1 MSAPGQTAA
10 ISVFTDS
17 LIAELGISR
26 NALSTGYLIGT
37 LAGAA
42 AMPLVG
48 RALDRFGVGRVM
60 AVIAAIFGA
69 VLLAMSVVT
78 EIVGL
83 TAGFVGIR
91 MAGQG
96 ALGLAAST
104 AVAVHVTRRRGLALG
119 VTSAVGSGG
128 ISLAPVVLERLI
140 SHHGMATAWR
150 VEGLVV
156 WAVVIPLALIV
167 FGRRPRATIPAP
179 DGRGPQVTDSA
190 AGRSDGAWTA
200 GEALRTPMFWVIAAG
215 LAASGMLSTGLN
227 FHQIAVLGE
236 RGLTPAQAALN
247 FVPQAVT
254 TMTVTIAIGAL
265 ADRFAP
271 KLGLVISMA
280 LLAGS
285 LLMLPVL
292 DSGWTAL
299 VYGGLLGAAGG
310 TVRTVEV
317 AAYSYYFGTAHI
329 GAIRGVSTTV
339 SVGST
344 AFGPLALSLGAGL
357 TGSYATAATL
367 LAAVPA
373 AVIVLALVVRP
384 PARRRSAE
392 TSDQRVG
399 AQS

>member
-10 ISVFTDS
+10 ISVFTDP

-26 NALSTGYLIGT
+26 NALSTSYLIGT

-60 AVIAAIFGA
+60 AVIAAVFGA

-104 AVAVHVTRRRGLALG
+104 AVAVHVTRHRGLALG
-119 VTSAVGSGG
+119 LTSALGSAG
-128 ISLAPVVLERLI
+128 ISLAPVALERLI

-150 VEGLVV
+150 VEGLTV

-179 DGRGPQVTDSA
+179 ATRAQQGTDA
-190 AGRSDGAWTA
+190 PVERRDVAWTA
-200 GEALRTPMFWVIAAG
+200 AEALRTPMFWVIAAG

-227 FHQIAVLGE
+227 FHQIAALGE

-254 TMTVTIAIGAL
+254 TMTVTIAVGAL

-292 DSGWTAL
+292 DPGWTAL

-310 TVRTVEV
+310 TVRTVEA
-317 AAYSYYFGTAHI
+317 AAYSHYFGTTHI
-329 GAIRGVSTTV
+329 GAIRGIATTI

-344 AFGPLALSLGAGL
+344 AFGPLALSLGADL
-357 TGSYATAATL
+357 TGSYATTATV
-367 LAAVPA
+367 LATIPA
-373 AVIVLALVVRP
+373 AVIVLALLVRP
-384 PARRRSAE
+384 PTPRPAAGRTA
-392 TSDQRVG
+392 QRVE